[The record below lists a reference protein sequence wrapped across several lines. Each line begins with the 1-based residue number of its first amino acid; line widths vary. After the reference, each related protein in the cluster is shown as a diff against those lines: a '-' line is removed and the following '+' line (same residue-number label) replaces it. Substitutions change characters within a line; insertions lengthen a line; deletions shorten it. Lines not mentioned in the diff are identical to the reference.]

1 VHLIAGLG
9 NPGAKY
15 AGNRHNVGFMVVE
28 RFAQAH
34 GAPAFRSRFQGSM
47 SKAAIDGHET
57 VLLEPATFMN
67 LSGQSVQQALHFFK
81 LGLPDLVVV
90 HDELDLPFGAVRVK
104 LGGGTAGH
112 RGLRSILECCG
123 GAEFCRLRV
132 GIGRPIGAA
141 STENYVLGDF
151 GREESALLED
161 VLERASAALT
171 DIVVRGAQAAMNAHN
186 QRSRADS

>member
-1 VHLIAGLG
+1 MHLIAGLG
-9 NPGAKY
+9 NPGVKY

-34 GAPAFRSRFQGSM
+34 GAPAFRSRFAGSM
-47 SKAAIDGHET
+47 SKASIEGREA
-57 VLLEPATFMN
+57 VVLEPATFMN

-81 LGLPDLVVV
+81 LGLDDLVVV
-90 HDELDLPFGAVRVK
+90 HDELDLPFGAVRIK

-112 RGLRSILECCG
+112 RGLRSIVECCG
-123 GAEFCRLRV
+123 GTDFCRLRV
-132 GIGRPIGAA
+132 GIGRPIGAG

>member
-9 NPGAKY
+9 NPGPKY
-15 AGNRHNVGFMVVE
+15 TGNRHNVGFMLVD
-28 RFAQAH
+28 RFAAAH
-34 GAPAFRSRFQGSM
+34 GAPAFRSRFQGSV
-47 SKAAIDGHET
+47 SKASVEGREV
-57 VLLEPATFMN
+57 VLLEPGTFMN
-67 LSGQSVQQALHFFK
+67 LSGRSVQQALHFYK

-112 RGLRSILECCG
+112 KGLASIVECCG
-123 GAEFCRLRV
+123 GADFCRLRV
-132 GIGRPIGAA
+132 GIGRPAGT
-141 STENYVLGDF
+141 SGTESYVLGDF
-151 GREESALLED
+151 GRGESTQLED
-161 VLERASAALT
+161 VLERASAALA